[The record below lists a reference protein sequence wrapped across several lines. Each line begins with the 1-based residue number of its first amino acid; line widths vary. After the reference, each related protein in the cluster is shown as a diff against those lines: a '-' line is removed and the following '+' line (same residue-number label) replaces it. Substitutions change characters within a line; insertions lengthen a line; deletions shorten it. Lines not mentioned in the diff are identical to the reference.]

1 MQLHLPRPFIPSGF
15 LPICQSAN
23 LPIHP
28 STWPRRPFTLDTR
41 QLAPTRRTRRLSRG
55 HSIVTQPAPFLPPTK
70 PQSEPVPFLCCSLA
84 WNALG
89 LLTDCRL
96 AYPNSTHTSR
106 DRHPVQ
112 PWTRGPLDQTTQ
124 IAIHTYIHTY
134 TFLRIAA
141 PLCKPPA
148 HTLTLIPQSPTAHS
162 STAHN
167 KTTSQSRLPPTCR
180 PACPTPSHGLEA
192 ARGRER
198 GNHAYTGPS
207 AWAHHP
213 RALHR
218 AAACRASRAVR
229 PAVTSIHIRDT
240 PAYQVSTS
248 TKLSGKRSCPS
259 LWLQ

>member
-124 IAIHTYIHTY
+124 IAIHTYIHTLSY
-134 TFLRIAA
+134 ALRPPFASRQPTRSRSFRSRLRLTPLRLTTKLRVSPGFLL
-141 PLCKPPA
+141 PVDPPVR
-148 HTLTLIPQSPTAHS
+148 HPPTA
-162 STAHN
+162 
-167 KTTSQSRLPPTCR
+167 SRLPGDGSEGTTR
-180 PACPTPSHGLEA
+180 
-192 ARGRER
+192 
-198 GNHAYTGPS
+198 
-207 AWAHHP
+207 
-213 RALHR
+213 
-218 AAACRASRAVR
+218 
-229 PAVTSIHIRDT
+229 T
-240 PAYQVSTS
+240 PALPPGLTIHEPC
-248 TKLSGKRSCPS
+248 TA
-259 LWLQ
+259 LQLAAPRVL